1 MFEKLAQIAQHL
13 QNSHN
18 PFDPARFGDPIA
30 VRTGW
35 RPVRRGGGNLRTHK
49 LVKVSPYR
57 IEFKTTIG
65 AIIFAL
71 IFALPGTALLVLLI
85 PVVDWSSITLGIIV
99 PLLLGLVFAS
109 MGWSIFYRQMLPI
122 VFDKQAGFFWK
133 GRQPEAEMLTQEA
146 TAKYARLESIYALQ
160 IVAEYISSKNHHYYS
175 YELNLVLENGDR
187 INLIDHGR
195 RKKLTEDA
203 KVLADFLGV
212 PLWDATTIN
221 RPVV

>member
-13 QNSHN
+13 QNSQN
-18 PFDPARFGDPIA
+18 PFDPARFGDTIA
-30 VRTGW
+30 VQTGW
-35 RPVRRGGGNLRTHK
+35 RPVRSGGSNLRTHK

-65 AIIFAL
+65 LIIFSL

-85 PVVDWSSITLGIIV
+85 PVIDWSSIDLGIIV

-133 GRQPEAEMLTQEA
+133 GRQPEAGMLTKEA
-146 TAKYARLESIYALQ
+146 TAKYARLESIHALQ
-160 IVAEYISSKNHHYYS
+160 IVAEFISSKH
-175 YELNLVLENGDR
+175 
-187 INLIDHGR
+187 
-195 RKKLTEDA
+195 
-203 KVLADFLGV
+203 
-212 PLWDATTIN
+212 N
-221 RPVV
+221 RY